1 MLIWM
6 IFLGIGVGLEGY
18 AILTKERYFPTLS
31 RTLWKLFRFEDR
43 GFDRGEKIWRWAV
56 TIIMSSVFAW
66 GMLHIA
72 WGPCA
77 FGVC

>member
-31 RTLWKLFRFEDR
+31 RTLWKLLIQHK
-43 GFDRGEKIWRWAV
+43 GAV
-56 TIIMSSVFAW
+56 LFCTLFMPVSKMTLMQALF
-66 GMLHIA
+66 
-72 WGPCA
+72 
-77 FGVC
+77 